1 MDERQLLKTVN
12 RDGLKNVI
20 RALEALEDK
29 RLTSSML
36 WSKRNGCGC
45 LLGAIYPESREMV
58 SLSLVRAMDRALEPS
73 GWAWVSEQK
82 DDLTTWG
89 EKMSLTPSEAS
100 SLQAFNDSVHLS
112 MEGRYTYVLNALKKA
127 VGDESGH

>member
-1 MDERQLLKTVN
+1 MDEQVLLKTVSPA
-12 RDGLKNVI
+12 GLKNVI
-20 RALEALEDK
+20 RALEGLEDK

-45 LLGAIYPESREMV
+45 LLGAIYPESREML
-58 SLSLVRAMDRALEPS
+58 SLSLVQAEWRSVETS
-73 GWAWVSEQK
+73 GWLWASECREA
-82 DDLTTWG
+82 LVLWG

-112 MEGRYTYVLNALKKA
+112 MGDRYTYVLNALKKA